1 MALPAGRVGVA
12 PDEVDRNGKIKSKPV
27 AKEWDANSYTKDENY
42 TFNRDSLAT
51 FVINN
56 ETSSSLDINY
66 LGKSGYNFTAV
77 GTPDD
82 ATTLFNYC
90 FTIWVPAGVAIEINK
105 QTQDAHVFFTLF

>member
-27 AKEWDANSYTKDENY
+27 AVKWDADACTKDQNY
-42 TFNRDSLAT
+42 ISNRDSLAT

-56 ETSSSLDINY
+56 EPSGTLDINY
-66 LGKSGYNFTAV
+66 LGKPGYNFTVA
-77 GTPDD
+77 GIPDD

-90 FTIWVPAGVAIEINK
+90 FTIWVPAGVAVEIQHQNE
-105 QTQDAHVFFTLF
+105 DAHVFYTLF

>member
-27 AKEWDANSYTKDENY
+27 AKEWDANTYSKDENY
-42 TFNRDSLAT
+42 IFNRDSLAT

-56 ETSSSLDINY
+56 EVSGSLHINY
-66 LGKSGYNFTAV
+66 LGKTGYNFTVV

-90 FTIWVPAGVAIEINK
+90 FTIWVPAGVAIEIANRNE
-105 QTQDAHVFFTLF
+105 DAHVFFTLF